1 MNKNYIFNIL
11 SWLFQIL
18 VWFFLAGII
27 RNYSLDA
34 SNASKLA
41 FLILFLI
48 FYVVYLIF
56 EFLSKEAKFL
66 RTKKSD
72 KDIFQKMGTYYK
84 TFPAF
89 EITCECFH
97 YESATAQPGSYHKR
111 VSYKEVFKF
120 PYYSERDVSG
130 LLILDC
136 DSENI
141 KDKYYVQLELIEEL
155 NFADSI
161 SYMDYEEA
169 KKKFIE
175 KNKNKDNSFNYFETK
190 YIPGLEKEN
199 LIRITDKE
207 PCSANFKCF
216 VFFTIILLG
225 EFYKL
230 FFNHLCILQTYKIRK
245 IISTRYDL
253 NQPEY
258 QELVP
263 KIDIITKKYNYES
276 EYYNYINNEF
286 LLNKPTEEEL
296 TRAKSLKFNAPKYKI
311 SSTGVVI
318 GESVVFKK
326 AQTEKEAEKKDDK
339 NETGTPAED
348 VENSDIVFNNNKN
361 NKKNENEIISIS
373 NNRRSN
379 QLKNVKVY
387 SERKQ
392 INENESQ

>member
-18 VWFFLAGII
+18 VWFFLAGTI

-34 SNASKLA
+34 SNAAKLA

-48 FYVVYLIF
+48 SYIVYLIF

-66 RTKKSD
+66 RTKKTD
-72 KDIFQKMGTYYK
+72 NDIFKKMGTYYK

-89 EITCECFH
+89 EITCECYH

-169 KKKFIE
+169 KKKLIK
-175 KNKNKDNSFNYFETK
+175 KNKNKDNSFEYFETK

-199 LIRITDKE
+199 LMRITDKE
-207 PCSANFKCF
+207 PCAANFKCF
-216 VFFTIILLG
+216 VVFTIFLLG

-258 QELVP
+258 QKLKP
-263 KIDIITKKYNYES
+263 KIDIITKKYDYEE
-276 EYYNYINNEF
+276 EYYNYTNNEF
-286 LLNKPTEEEL
+286 VLNKPTEEEL

-326 AQTEKEAEKKDDK
+326 EQKADDGEKKNDK
-339 NETGTPAED
+339 NETGTPAEE

>member
-1 MNKNYIFNIL
+1 M
-11 SWLFQIL
+11 
-18 VWFFLAGII
+18 
-27 RNYSLDA
+27 
-34 SNASKLA
+34 
-41 FLILFLI
+41 
-48 FYVVYLIF
+48 
-56 EFLSKEAKFL
+56 
-66 RTKKSD
+66 
-72 KDIFQKMGTYYK
+72 
-84 TFPAF
+84 
-89 EITCECFH
+89 
-97 YESATAQPGSYHKR
+97 
-111 VSYKEVFKF
+111 
-120 PYYSERDVSG
+120 
-130 LLILDC
+130 
-136 DSENI
+136 
-141 KDKYYVQLELIEEL
+141 
-155 NFADSI
+155 
-161 SYMDYEEA
+161 
-169 KKKFIE
+169 
-175 KNKNKDNSFNYFETK
+175 
-190 YIPGLEKEN
+190 
-199 LIRITDKE
+199 ITDKE

-326 AQTEKEAEKKDDK
+326 AQTEKKAEKKDDK